1 MIISPDELQ
10 ELVRLYDNALE
21 LEKDTT
27 YPTAA
32 KKARAEA
39 EQALAD
45 LVARA
50 EKLQRAPTMYAL
62 RITGIGD
69 WLGEQHGWRVGEWVV
84 AAAGNRSI
92 PAAHDRHDGALP
104 IALYSVRQ
112 PEAATL
118 WRGRGANMCADAI
131 RDHRQTSGLD
141 VEIVCFAEI
150 MAQKP

>member
-1 MIISPDELQ
+1 MISPDDLQ
-10 ELVRLYDNALE
+10 DLVTLYDNALE

-69 WLGEQHGWRVGEWVV
+69 WMGEQHGWRVGEWIV
-84 AAAGNRSI
+84 AARNPNSPGPN
-92 PAAHDRHDGALP
+92 HDRHDGALP

-118 WRGRGANMCADAI
+118 WRGRGVNTCADAI

-150 MAQKP
+150 AAQKP